1 MQSRKQRSI
10 WAQYVRP
17 GNNRLYA
24 AGMLME
30 YTSSV
35 MTFFTFPAASLYI
48 QTQRRRL
55 HVVES
60 RHPRKFLFL
69 EGGSKDLYRVLVSPQ
84 LLLTRADKCHFRYT
98 PRYTNSHAS
107 EGFTSTEINI
117 EMGTRDSL
125 INSWQDPKSSFAERN
140 LHLCV
145 CISTWLA
152 FCLYELRR
160 ALLMVMLMSTSA
172 GKCLYSATTTTTT
185 GKKKSGQIVQFGH
198 CCESACCLH
207 LCKLWMAWYLHIAL
221 RLMNRARR
229 QPVRRLYYQFVG
241 FLTWLLHPV
250 FRRRTVQWTSST
262 SICNNS
268 RRVSKIFLSLLSP
281 TEAVSWLTSFRSFLN
296 FSFARTCISLKAFRS
311 DDITSNDGDNNPGQH
326 FRLLALMNYM
336 PVNSNLVQ

>member
-30 YTSSV
+30 YTSSA
-35 MTFFTFPAASLYI
+35 MTFFHFSGSFAFYI

-69 EGGSKDLYRVLVSPQ
+69 EGGSKDLYRVFVSPQ

-125 INSWQDPKSSFAERN
+125 INSWQDPKVFFRCTQSPLVCQYIYLISILSIWTPSSALDGDVDLASLFIPQQQQQQLEKKKKIRTN
-140 LHLCV
+140 RS
-145 CISTWLA
+145 IS
-152 FCLYELRR
+152 
-160 ALLMVMLMSTSA
+160 ALLR
-172 GKCLYSATTTTTT
+172 
-185 GKKKSGQIVQFGH
+185 
-198 CCESACCLH
+198 ERLH

-221 RLMNRARR
+221 RLMNRARQ
-229 QPVRRLYYQFVG
+229 QPVRRLYYYQFVG
-241 FLTWLLHPV
+241 FLTWLLLHPV
-250 FRRRTVQWTSST
+250 FRRRTVRWTSST

-311 DDITSNDGDNNPGQH
+311 DDITSNDGDNPGQH